1 MRSRLL
7 VLITVIGLMIPCVL
21 PASVAAASPTALAQY
36 TVTSYTPPASGTVI
50 DGWSWMRQ
58 SDFSDVAT
66 WTFDF
71 DPAQL
76 TAGGKS
82 LYLYLSP
89 LVTQAASGGAGWKT
103 RVKVNVTYVAGG
115 KEILLKKTVTL
126 VNPFP
131 LLTTA
136 SSGGIG
142 YQTYGALKLPKALFK
157 NGAGTVSVAVL
168 RDSTYTTLTFKPHVA
183 VRQDA
188 LAAFRYATP

>member
-1 MRSRLL
+1 MRSRFSA
-7 VLITVIGLMIPCVL
+7 LITVMALLITCLV
-21 PASVAAASPTALAQY
+21 PASVSAATPTAMGQY
-36 TVTSYTPPASGTVI
+36 TTTFTPPPGSAAI
-50 DGWSWMRQ
+50 EGWYWMRQ

-76 TAGGKS
+76 TVGPKT
-82 LYLYLSP
+82 LYLYLEP

-115 KEILLKKTVTL
+115 KTVILKKTVNLT
-126 VNPFP
+126 NPFP

-142 YQTYGALKLPKALFK
+142 YQTYGSLKLAKGLFK
-157 NGAGTVSVAVL
+157 NGAGTVTVAVL
-168 RDSTYTTLTFKPHVA
+168 RDSASTTYGYKPHVA
-183 VRQDA
+183 VRGEA
-188 LAAFRYATP
+188 LTAYRYVTP